1 MNKNQNNSCFYNNN
15 EWNGVFMVAFER
27 AKSGINQLDET
38 LDNIRLGDNV
48 VWQVSNLKEFS
59 YFVNPF
65 IKQALKDERNL
76 IYINFGQ
83 HEPLIEMDDSDFE
96 KLAENERNPNK
107 EFAMIEKDG
116 IKIYKVDP
124 TMQFE
129 LFTLEVH
136 NIIKKEGWD
145 AFYVFDCLSDL
156 QSAWSTDL
164 MMGNFFRVTC
174 PYLFSLDTIA
184 YFPIIRGKHSF
195 EAIAKI
201 RETTQL
207 FLDIYSNKDVVYVH
221 PLKVWNRY
229 SQNMFLGHKYTPE
242 TGEVITL
249 TDGLEVSKYYS
260 IINKTSTYHNEQNT
274 DSWERFFTLT
284 ELQHENGEDV
294 SDKCDLMCNMMMT
307 KEPNVAVKI
316 KEYFAYED
324 YLSIYHRLVGSGMIG
339 GKACGMLLARK
350 IIEKNRPDIYSKF
363 EPDDSFYI
371 GSDLFYTYIVS
382 NDLWDLRVK
391 QRTDEGYY
399 EAGIQLEEALKN
411 GKFSDDIKNE
421 FRRILDYFGQSP
433 IIVRSS
439 SLLEDGFGNAFAG
452 KYESVFCVN
461 QGPIEDRLE
470 AFEEAVKTVYSSMM
484 NISALEYRLLNGLDK
499 NDEQMALL
507 VQRVSGSY
515 CGDYFFPT
523 MAGVGFSYSSYLPSP
538 DMKHDAGMLRL
549 VMGLGTKAVDRTEN
563 DYPRIINL
571 DRPKAITL
579 QNVKDR
585 HRYSQHSL
593 DVLDIKNVSIH
604 DIPVNDGLEVIPRY
618 AKRFVIEHDR
628 EAERRLRER
637 GQKRE
642 VVFVN
647 CNGIVNNDEFTS
659 IMEDLLKTL
668 EEAYEYPVD
677 VEYTINVGQDRNF
690 VINLLQCRPLQI
702 STTNEVIKIPKDK
715 GDTYFHIKNSSMGR
729 SRNEKIDTLVYVNPH
744 KYYEYPYNKK
754 SSIARII
761 GKINAYCRQ
770 NNKKSMLIVPG
781 RIGTSSPE
789 LGIPVVFADIS
800 QFSAI
805 LEESYSEV
813 GYVPELSFGSHMF
826 QDLVEA
832 DIYYGALFENENRLE
847 FNKELIKDYPNKLH
861 EIDDSLSSE
870 LYDMIHVVDF
880 NDNFE
885 FYYDM
890 TNDEGK
896 CILN

>member
-1 MNKNQNNSCFYNNN
+1 
-15 EWNGVFMVAFER
+15 MVAFER
-27 AKSGINQLDET
+27 VKSGIEQLDET

-59 YFVNPF
+59 YFVNPYV
-65 IKQALKDERNL
+65 KQALEDERNL

-83 HEPLIEMDDSDFE
+83 HEPLIPMCDEDFE
-96 KLAENERNPNK
+96 ELEAERNNPET
-107 EFAMIEKDG
+107 EFAMIERNG

-124 TMQFE
+124 MEQFE
-129 LFTLEVH
+129 SFTLEVH
-136 NIIKKEGWD
+136 NIISKEGYD

-156 QSAWSTDL
+156 QSAWATDL

-174 PYLFSLDTIA
+174 PYLFILDTVA
-184 YFPIIRGKHSF
+184 FFPVIRGKHSF
-195 EAIAKI
+195 ESIAKI

-207 FLDIYSNKDVVYVH
+207 FLDVYSNNNDIYVH

-229 SQNMFLGHKYTPE
+229 SQTMFLGHKYNPE
-242 TGEVITL
+242 DGSVKTL
-249 TDGLEVSKYYS
+249 TDGMEVSKFYQV
-260 IINKTSTYHNEQNT
+260 INSASVHNNEQNT
-274 DSWERFFTLT
+274 DSWERFFTST
-284 ELQHENGEDV
+284 ELLRKNGVDV
-294 SDKCDLMCNMMMT
+294 SDRCDLMCSMMMA
-307 KEPNVAVKI
+307 KDEQVAEKI
-316 KEYFAYED
+316 KQYFDYED
-324 YLSIYHRLVGSGMIG
+324 YISIYNRLVGSGMIG

-350 IIEKNRPDIYSKF
+350 IIEKDRPDIHSYF

-382 NDLWDLRVK
+382 NDLWNIRVR

-399 EAGIQLEEALKN
+399 EAGKELEEGLKN
-411 GKFSDDIKNE
+411 GVFPDDIKNE
-421 FRRILDYFGQSP
+421 FRRVLDYFGQSP

-461 QGPIEDRLE
+461 QGSLEERLE

-593 DVLDIKNVSIH
+593 DVLDLKNISIH
-604 DIPVNDGLEVIPRY
+604 DIPVDEGLEVLPRY

-637 GQKRE
+637 GQRRE

-659 IMEDLLKTL
+659 MMKELLQTL
-668 EEAYEYPVD
+668 EEAYDYPVD
-677 VEYTINVGQDRNF
+677 MEYTINVGPDKSF
-690 VINLLQCRPLQI
+690 VINLLQCRPLQV
-702 STTNEVIKIPKDK
+702 STTNEDIEIPEGK
-715 GDTYFHIKNSSMGR
+715 GETFFHIKNSSMGR
-729 SRNEKIDTLVYVNPH
+729 SRADKIETLVYVNPH
-744 KYYEYPYNKK
+744 KYYEYPYNQK
-754 SSIARII
+754 SSVARII
-761 GKINAYCRQ
+761 GKINAYCRE

-847 FNKELIKDYPNKLH
+847 FNSELVKDYPNKLLD
-861 EIDDSLSSE
+861 IDDTLTDE
-870 LYDMIHVVDF
+870 LYGMIHVI
-880 NDNFE
+880 E
-885 FYYDM
+885 FDDKNLEFFYDM
-890 TNDEGK
+890 KNDESK
-896 CILN
+896 AILN

>member
-1 MNKNQNNSCFYNNN
+1 
-15 EWNGVFMVAFER
+15 MVAFER
-27 AKSGINQLDET
+27 VKSGIEQLDET

-48 VWQVSNLKEFS
+48 VWQVSNLDEFS
-59 YFVNPF
+59 YFVNPYV
-65 IKQALKDERNL
+65 KQALEDGRNL

-83 HEPLIEMDDSDFE
+83 HEPLIPMCDEDFE
-96 KLAENERNPNK
+96 ELEAERNNPDN
-107 EFAMIEKDG
+107 EFAMIERNG

-124 TMQFE
+124 MEQFE
-129 LFTLEVH
+129 SFTLEVH
-136 NIIKKEGWD
+136 NIITKEGYD

-156 QSAWSTDL
+156 QSAWATDL

-174 PYLFSLDTIA
+174 PYLFILDTVA
-184 YFPIIRGKHSF
+184 FFPVIRGKHSF
-195 EAIAKI
+195 ESIAKI

-207 FLDIYSNKDVVYVH
+207 FLDVYSNKNEVYIH

-229 SQNMFLGHKYTPE
+229 SQTMFLGHKYDPE
-242 TGEVITL
+242 TGDVTTL
-249 TDGLEVSKYYS
+249 TDGMEVSKFYQV
-260 IINKTSTYHNEQNT
+260 INSASAYNNEQNT
-274 DSWERFFTLT
+274 DSWERFFTAT
-284 ELQHENGEDV
+284 ELLRQNGVDV
-294 SDKCDLMCNMMMT
+294 SDRCDLMCSMMMA
-307 KEPNVAVKI
+307 KDEKVSEKI
-316 KEYFAYED
+316 KQYFD
-324 YLSIYHRLVGSGMIG
+324 YDDYISIYNRLVGSGMIG

-350 IIEKNRPDIYSKF
+350 IIEKDRPDIHNYF

-382 NDLWDLRVK
+382 NDLWNIRVK

-399 EAGIQLEEALKN
+399 EAGKELEEGLKN
-411 GKFSDDIKNE
+411 GVFPDDIKNE
-421 FRRILDYFGQSP
+421 FRRVLDYFGQSP

-461 QGPIEDRLE
+461 QGSLEDRLE

-571 DRPKAITL
+571 DRPKANTL

-593 DVLDIKNVSIH
+593 DVLDLKNISIH
-604 DIPVNDGLEVIPRY
+604 DIPVDEGLEVLPKY

-637 GQKRE
+637 GQRRE

-647 CNGIVNNDEFTS
+647 CNGIVNNDEFTL
-659 IMEDLLKTL
+659 MMKDLLKTL
-668 EEAYEYPVD
+668 EKAYEYPVD
-677 VEYTINVGQDRNF
+677 VEYTINVGPDKSF

-702 STTNEVIKIPKDK
+702 STTNEVIEIPKDK
-715 GDTYFHIKNSSMGR
+715 GETYFLIKNSSMGR
-729 SRNEKIDTLVYVNPH
+729 SRSENIETLVYVNPH

-754 SSIARII
+754 SSVARII
-761 GKINAYCRQ
+761 GEINAYCKA

-832 DIYYGALFENENRLE
+832 DIYYGALFENDNRLE
-847 FNKELIKDYPNKLH
+847 FNKDLIKDYPNKLL
-861 EIDDSLSSE
+861 EIDDSLTDE
-870 LYDMIHVVDF
+870 LYDMIHVIDF
-880 NDNFE
+880 DDKNLE
-885 FYYDM
+885 FFHDM
-890 TNDEGK
+890 KNDESK